1 MKNKLGTPPVL
12 GGFGEDVWVFLRP
25 EHSTPMAVFDY
36 NSEYY
41 VLLEA
46 SWRSPVKKHLKW
58 YRELK
63 LTDGR
68 ILLVRFP
75 KEVLKIDPDDFAK
88 LKEKE
93 LMIPYGKLTNES
105 TDGLYGII
113 EPILKAGYL
122 II

>member
-1 MKNKLGTPPVL
+1 MKDKLGTPPVL
-12 GGFGEDVWVFLRP
+12 GGFGEDVWVLIRP
-25 EHSTPMAVFDY
+25 AHSTPMAVFDY

-41 VLLEA
+41 VLLPA
-46 SWRSPVKKHLKW
+46 SWKSSVKKHLPW
-58 YRELK
+58 YHELK

-75 KEVLKIDPDDFAK
+75 KEVLKVDPDDFAK

-105 TDGLYGII
+105 TNGLYRVI
-113 EPILKAGYL
+113 EPILKEGYL
-122 II
+122 L